1 MTDLFWNLW
10 TRIDSVFEA
19 VPAPIAT
26 VCLLAGA
33 IAVAILV
40 FSIIVR
46 LTRHL
51 FAIRHPILFSFLR
64 RTKGVLRF
72 ALILLALSIA
82 ARNAPLNHEVAGAL
96 GRIFQ
101 IGFIVMI
108 GWLAIVGANLL
119 ADIYLLRF
127 RLDTEDNLLAR
138 KHVTQVRILKGAVQM
153 LIVVITA
160 ASGLMTFEV
169 VRQFGV
175 SLFASA
181 GIAGIVVGFA
191 ARPLLSSLIAGVQIA
206 MTQPIRIDDA
216 VVVENEWGWIEEI
229 RATYVVIKLW
239 DWRRMIVPLSYF
251 MEKPFQNWTRETASL
266 IGTVFIYVDY
276 TVPVEQVRQAVYR
289 IARESKFWDRNV
301 INLQVTEAKADTL
314 ELRILASAR
323 NSSEVFDLR
332 CEIREKVID
341 YLRREYPSSLPR
353 TRQEQYWH
361 EASPSVGR
369 DGASNKIN
377 RTETNSQ
384 TAMAKTETART
395 RPGHR
400 DGPNDNI
407 ATDLQLN
414 S

>member
-10 TRIDSVFEA
+10 TWIDSVLEA
-19 VPAPIAT
+19 IPAPIAAIF
-26 VCLLAGA
+26 LLAGA
-33 IAVAILV
+33 IAAAMLL

-51 FAIRHPILFSFLR
+51 FAVRHPILFSFLR

-72 ALILLALSIA
+72 ALILLALSVA
-82 ARNAPLNHEVAGAL
+82 ARNAPLNQDVAGAL

-101 IGFIVMI
+101 VGFIVMI

-127 RLDTEDNLLAR
+127 RIDTEDNLLAR

-153 LIVVITA
+153 LIIVITA

-191 ARPLLSSLIAGVQIA
+191 ARPLLSSLIAGMQIA

-229 RATYVVIKLW
+229 KATYVVIKLW
-239 DWRRMIVPLSYF
+239 DWRRMVVPLSYF

-266 IGTVFIYVDY
+266 IGTVYVNVDY
-276 TVPVEQVRQAVYR
+276 TVPVEEVRQEAYR
-289 IARESKFWDRNV
+289 IARESKLWDRNV
-301 INLQVTEAKADTL
+301 INLQVTDAKSNTI
-314 ELRILASAR
+314 ELRILASGR
-323 NSSEVFDLR
+323 NSPEVFDLR
-332 CEIREKVID
+332 CEIREKIID
-341 YLRREYPSSLPR
+341 YLQREHPDALPR
-353 TRQEQYWH
+353 ARQEQYWH
-361 EASPSVGR
+361 NTPSLVPGGNASK
-369 DGASNKIN
+369 DIN
-377 RTETNSQ
+377 ATET
-384 TAMAKTETART
+384 TGT
-395 RPGHR
+395 
-400 DGPNDNI
+400 DGNGKDP
-407 ATDLQLN
+407 ALPRQR

>member
-1 MTDLFWNLW
+1 MTDLYWNLW

-19 VPAPIAT
+19 LPAPIAAIF
-26 VCLLAGA
+26 LLAGA
-33 IAVAILV
+33 IAAAMLV

-101 IGFIVMI
+101 VGFIVMI
-108 GWLAIVGANLL
+108 GWLAIVGANML

-127 RLDTEDNLLAR
+127 RIDIEDNLLAR
-138 KHVTQVRILKGAVQM
+138 KHITQVRILKGAVQT

-191 ARPLLSSLIAGVQIA
+191 ARPLLSSLIAGMQIA

-229 RATYVVIKLW
+229 TATYVVIKLW

-266 IGTVFIYVDY
+266 IGTVFVYVDY
-276 TVPVEQVRQAVYR
+276 TVPVEEVRQAVYQ
-289 IARESKFWDRNV
+289 IAHESKLWDRNV
-301 INLQVTEAKADTL
+301 INLQVTEAKANTI
-314 ELRILASAR
+314 ELRILASGR
-323 NSSEVFDLR
+323 NSPEVFDLR
-332 CEIREKVID
+332 CEIREKIID
-341 YLRREYPSSLPR
+341 YLQREHPHALPR
-353 TRQEQYWH
+353 ERQEQYWH
-361 EASPSVGR
+361 DTPSSMPHDNANKDINGTETTGR
-369 DGASNKIN
+369 DGNGKDAALP
-377 RTETNSQ
+377 RQ
-384 TAMAKTETART
+384 
-395 RPGHR
+395 PW
-400 DGPNDNI
+400 
-407 ATDLQLN
+407 
-414 S
+414 

>member
-1 MTDLFWNLW
+1 MSDLLW
-10 TRIDSVFEA
+10 TLSVRIESAFEA
-19 VPAPIAT
+19 IPAPIAT
-26 VCLLAGA
+26 ICLLGF
-33 IAVAILV
+33 AVAAAMVV
-40 FSIIVR
+40 FSVIVR

-51 FAIRHPILFSFLR
+51 FAVRHPLLFSFLR

-82 ARNAPLNHEVAGAL
+82 ARNAPLNYALAGAL

-101 IGFIVMI
+101 VGFIVMI
-108 GWLAIVGANLL
+108 GWLAIVGANML

-127 RLDTEDNLLAR
+127 RIDIEDNLLAR
-138 KHVTQVRILKGAVQM
+138 KHVTQVRILKGAVQT
-153 LIVVITA
+153 LIIIITA

-191 ARPLLSSLIAGVQIA
+191 ARPLLSSLIAGMQIA

-229 RATYVVIKLW
+229 TATYVVIKLW

-266 IGTVFIYVDY
+266 IGTVFVYVDY
-276 TVPVEQVRQAVYR
+276 TVPVDEVRQAVYR
-289 IARESKFWDRNV
+289 IARESRLWDGNV
-301 INLQVTEAKADTL
+301 INLQVTEAKANTI
-314 ELRILASAR
+314 ELRILASGR
-323 NSSEVFDLR
+323 NSPEVFDLR
-332 CEIREKVID
+332 CEIREKILD
-341 YLRREYPSSLPR
+341 YLQREHPYALPR
-353 TRQEQYWH
+353 VREEQYRH
-361 EASPSVGR
+361 DTASLAARRRVSERGNGKETNAH
-369 DGASNKIN
+369 DGAGIN
-377 RTETNSQ
+377 
-384 TAMAKTETART
+384 AARV
-395 RPGHR
+395 PQ
-400 DGPNDNI
+400 P
-407 ATDLQLN
+407 